1 MARQKT
7 GIVELDAMLRGG
19 FLERDAVMIAGS
31 AGTGKTTLSLQHLV
45 NGITKFGDA
54 GIYLTFEQLPD
65 QIYRDA
71 ENFGWDLKKLEDQ
84 NKFRLVCTS
93 PDLLLEPDGAGQ
105 LLDSTIK
112 EIQPRRMVIDS
123 LNHLEMY
130 LSHGG
135 DMRKEAYRVLNY
147 VKTKGI
153 SPLAIWET
161 QQSAGTAFSV
171 TDVGMSFLVDCILL
185 LKFVEIDSAMRK
197 ALVIMKM
204 RGSDHDKELKEYAI
218 TPQGFKIGGG
228 FSEYEGVMSG
238 SPHRVASERFVDMF
252 QKASEKHKGATSH

>member
-19 FLERDAVMIAGS
+19 FLERDAIMVAGS
-31 AGTGKTTLSLQHLV
+31 AGTGKTTLALQHLV
-45 NGITKFGDA
+45 NGITKFGEP
-54 GIYLTFEQLPD
+54 GIYMTFEQLPD

-84 NKFRLVCTS
+84 DKFRLVCTS

-105 LLDSTIK
+105 LLDSSIK
-112 EIQPRRMVIDS
+112 EIQPRRMAIDS

-130 LSHGG
+130 LPRGG

-147 VKTKGI
+147 IKTKGI

-161 QQSAGTAFSV
+161 HQATGPSFNV
-171 TDVGMSFLVDCILL
+171 TDVGMSFLVDCIIL
-185 LKFVEIDSAMRK
+185 LKFVEIESAMRK

-204 RGSDHDKELKEYAI
+204 RGSDHEKELKEYTI
-218 TPQGFKIGGG
+218 TPQGFKIQGG
-228 FSEYEGVMSG
+228 FADYEGVMSG
-238 SPHRVASERFVDMF
+238 SPHRVASDRFVDMF
-252 QKASEKHKGATSH
+252 QRATEKHKGATSH

>member
-7 GIVELDAMLRGG
+7 GMVELEVMSRGG
-19 FLERDAVMIAGS
+19 FLEGDAVMVTGS
-31 AGTGKTTLSLQHLV
+31 AGTGKTSLSLQHLV
-45 NGITKFGDA
+45 NGITKFGEP
-54 GIYLTFEQLPD
+54 GICLTFEQLPD

-71 ENFGWDLKKLEDQ
+71 ENCGWDLKKLEEQD
-84 NKFRLVCTS
+84 KFRLVCTS

-112 EIQPRRMVIDS
+112 EIRPRRMVIDS

-130 LSHGG
+130 LPRGG
-135 DMRKEAYRVLNY
+135 DMRKEAYRILNY

-153 SPLAIWET
+153 SPLAVWET
-161 QQSAGTAFSV
+161 PQTGQAFNV

-185 LKFVEIDSAMRK
+185 LKCVEIDSAMRK

-204 RGSDHDKELKEYAI
+204 RGSDHEKALREYAI
-218 TPQGFKIGGG
+218 TPQGFKIEGG
-228 FSEYEGVMSG
+228 FSDYEGVMSG
-238 SPHRVASERFVDMF
+238 SPRKVASERFVDMF
-252 QKASEKHKGATSH
+252 QRASEKHKSATSH

>member
-7 GIVELDAMLRGG
+7 GIFELDTMVHGG
-19 FLERDAVMIAGS
+19 FLERESGMGAGS
-31 AGTGKTTLSLQHLV
+31 AVSGKIMRSPQHLV
-45 NGITKFGDA
+45 NGITKYCVH

-71 ENFGWDLKKLEDQ
+71 ENFGCDLKKLEEQD
-84 NKFRLVCTS
+84 KFRLVCTS

-112 EIQPRRMVIDS
+112 EIRPRRMVIDS

-130 LSHGG
+130 LPRGG
-135 DMRKEAYRVLNY
+135 DMRKEAYRILNY

-161 QQSAGTAFSV
+161 QQTSGQAFSV

-185 LKFVEIDSAMRK
+185 LKFVEIESAMRK

-204 RGSDHDKELKEYAI
+204 RGSDHEKELKEYTI
-218 TPQGFKIGGG
+218 TPQGFKIQGS
-228 FSEYEGVMSG
+228 FSDYEGVMSG
-238 SPHRVASERFVDMF
+238 VPHKLASERFVDMF
-252 QKASEKHKGATSH
+252 QKASEKHKSGLSH